1 MELIH
6 EFINVILHL
15 NLYLGTIINTYG
27 ILVYGIL
34 FLIIFMETGFVVTPI
49 LPGDSVL
56 FAAGALAASGMLNIY
71 ALLVL
76 LMFAAIA
83 GDNVNYNI
91 GKFLSKKILK
101 NKNSKIIK
109 KEYIDR
115 TNAYY
120 DKYGGKTI
128 IIARFIPIVRTFA
141 PFVAGVGAME
151 YKKFVKFDICGG
163 ILWVGLVTLVGYF
176 FGNIP
181 AVENNFSIVVFV
193 IIGFSL
199 IAPAYGFIKSRLSTA
214 K

>member
-1 MELIH
+1 MALIH

-71 ALLVL
+71 GLLGF

>member
-1 MELIH
+1 MALIH

-34 FLIIFMETGFVVTPI
+34 FLIIFMETGFVVTTI

-71 ALLVL
+71 GLLGL
-76 LMFAAIA
+76 LIFAAIA

-181 AVENNFSIVVFV
+181 VVENNFSIVVFV

>member
-1 MELIH
+1 MALIH

-71 ALLVL
+71 ALLGL

>member
-1 MELIH
+1 MALIH

-15 NLYLGTIINTYG
+15 NLYLGAIINTYG

-71 ALLVL
+71 ALLGL

>member
-1 MELIH
+1 MALIH

-71 ALLVL
+71 ALLGL

-163 ILWVGLVTLVGYF
+163 ILWVGLVALVGYF

>member
-1 MELIH
+1 MALIH

-27 ILVYGIL
+27 ILVYAIL

-71 ALLVL
+71 ALLGL

>member
-1 MELIH
+1 MALIH

>member
-1 MELIH
+1 MALIH

-71 ALLVL
+71 GLLGL
-76 LMFAAIA
+76 LIFAAIA

-128 IIARFIPIVRTFA
+128 IIARFIPLVRTFA

-181 AVENNFSIVVFV
+181 VVENNFSIVVFV

>member
-1 MELIH
+1 MALIH

-71 ALLVL
+71 ALLGL
-76 LMFAAIA
+76 LMFAAMA

>member
-1 MELIH
+1 MALIH

-56 FAAGALAASGMLNIY
+56 FAAGVLAASGMLNIY
-71 ALLVL
+71 ALLGL

>member
-1 MELIH
+1 MALIH

-71 ALLVL
+71 GLLGL
-76 LMFAAIA
+76 LIFAAIA

-163 ILWVGLVTLVGYF
+163 ILWVGPVTLVGYF

-181 AVENNFSIVVFV
+181 VVENNFSIVVFV

>member
-1 MELIH
+1 MARIH

-71 ALLVL
+71 GLLGL
-76 LMFAAIA
+76 LIFAAIA

-181 AVENNFSIVVFV
+181 VVENNFSIVVFV

>member
-1 MELIH
+1 MALIQQL
-6 EFINVILHL
+6 INIVLHL
-15 NLYLGTIINTYG
+15 NLYLGTLIHTYG

-71 ALLVL
+71 GLLGL

-91 GKFLSKKILK
+91 GKFLGKKVI
-101 NKNSKIIK
+101 NKENPKFIK
-109 KEYIDR
+109 KEYIER
-115 TNAYY
+115 TNSYY

-141 PFVAGVGAME
+141 PFVAGIGAMK

-163 ILWVGLVTLVGYF
+163 VLWVGLVTLVGFF

-181 AVENNFSIVVFV
+181 VVENNFSIVVFA
-193 IIGFSL
+193 IIGLSL
-199 IAPAYGFIKSRLSTA
+199 IGPAYGLIKA
-214 K
+214 KLISAR

>member
-1 MELIH
+1 MALIH

-71 ALLVL
+71 GLLGL
-76 LMFAAIA
+76 LIFAAIA

-91 GKFLSKKILK
+91 GKFLSKKIRK
-101 NKNSKIIK
+101 NKNSKIIN

-181 AVENNFSIVVFV
+181 VVENNFSIVVFV

>member
-1 MELIH
+1 MALIH

-71 ALLVL
+71 ALLGL

-83 GDNVNYNI
+83 GDNVNYNL

-115 TNAYY
+115 TNSYY

>member
-1 MELIH
+1 MALIH

-71 ALLVL
+71 ALLGL

-83 GDNVNYNI
+83 GDNMNYNI

>member
-1 MELIH
+1 MALIH

-34 FLIIFMETGFVVTPI
+34 FLMIFMETGFVVTPI

-71 ALLVL
+71 ALLGL

>member
-1 MELIH
+1 MALIH

-71 ALLVL
+71 GLLGL
-76 LMFAAIA
+76 LIFAAIA

-163 ILWVGLVTLVGYF
+163 ILWVGIVTLVGYF

-199 IAPAYGFIKSRLSTA
+199 IALAYGFIKSRLSTA

>member
-1 MELIH
+1 MALRH

-71 ALLVL
+71 GLLGL
-76 LMFAAIA
+76 LIFAAIA

-181 AVENNFSIVVFV
+181 VVENNFSIVVFV

>member
-1 MELIH
+1 MALIH
-6 EFINVILHL
+6 QFINIVLHL
-15 NLYLGTIINTYG
+15 NLYLGTLIHTYG

-71 ALLVL
+71 GLLGL

-91 GKFLSKKILK
+91 GKFLGKKVVNKK
-101 NKNSKIIK
+101 NPKFIK
-109 KEYIDR
+109 KEYIEK
-115 TNAYY
+115 TNSYY

-141 PFVAGVGAME
+141 PFVAGIGAMK
-151 YKKFVKFDICGG
+151 YKKFVRFDILGG
-163 ILWVGLVTLVGYF
+163 VLWVGLVTLVGFF

-181 AVENNFSIVVFV
+181 VVENNFSIVVFA
-193 IIGFSL
+193 IIGLSL
-199 IAPAYGFIKSRLSTA
+199 IGPAYGLIKTKLVSA

>member
-1 MELIH
+1 MALIH

-34 FLIIFMETGFVVTPI
+34 FLIIVMETGFVVTPI

-71 ALLVL
+71 ALLGL

>member
-1 MELIH
+1 MALIH

-71 ALLVL
+71 ALLGL

-163 ILWVGLVTLVGYF
+163 ILWLGLVTLVGYF

>member
-1 MELIH
+1 MALIQQL
-6 EFINVILHL
+6 INIVLHL
-15 NLYLGTIINTYG
+15 NLYLGTLIHTYG

-71 ALLVL
+71 GLLGL

-91 GKFLSKKILK
+91 GKFLGKKVVNKK
-101 NKNSKIIK
+101 NPKFIK

-115 TNAYY
+115 TNSYY

-141 PFVAGVGAME
+141 PFVAGIGAME

-163 ILWVGLVTLVGYF
+163 VLWVGLVTLVGFF

-181 AVENNFSIVVFV
+181 VIENNFSIVVFV
-193 IIGFSL
+193 IIGLSL
-199 IAPAYGFIKSRLSTA
+199 IGPAYGLIKTRLVSA

>member
-1 MELIH
+1 MALIH

-71 ALLVL
+71 ALLGL

-199 IAPAYGFIKSRLSTA
+199 IAPAYGFIKSRLSIA

>member
-1 MELIH
+1 MALIH

-71 ALLVL
+71 ALLGL

-101 NKNSKIIK
+101 NKKMLISTNLSLPLISKRYSERISS
-109 KEYIDR
+109 R
-115 TNAYY
+115 
-120 DKYGGKTI
+120 
-128 IIARFIPIVRTFA
+128 
-141 PFVAGVGAME
+141 
-151 YKKFVKFDICGG
+151 
-163 ILWVGLVTLVGYF
+163 
-176 FGNIP
+176 
-181 AVENNFSIVVFV
+181 
-193 IIGFSL
+193 IIGEFKL
-199 IAPAYGFIKSRLSTA
+199 FKFFTEDIRIQLNLKRQ

>member
-71 ALLVL
+71 ALLGL
-76 LMFAAIA
+76 LMFAAIS

>member
-1 MELIH
+1 MALIQQL
-6 EFINVILHL
+6 INIVLHL
-15 NLYLGTIINTYG
+15 NLYLGTLIHTYG

-71 ALLVL
+71 GLLGL

-91 GKFLSKKILK
+91 GKFLGKKVV
-101 NKNSKIIK
+101 NKENPKFIK
-109 KEYIDR
+109 KEYIER
-115 TNAYY
+115 TNSYY

-141 PFVAGVGAME
+141 PFVAGIGAMK

-163 ILWVGLVTLVGYF
+163 VLWVGLVTLVGFF

-181 AVENNFSIVVFV
+181 VVENNFSIVVFA
-193 IIGFSL
+193 IIGLSL
-199 IAPAYGFIKSRLSTA
+199 IGPAYGLIKTKLVSA

>member
-1 MELIH
+1 MALIQQL
-6 EFINVILHL
+6 INIVLHL
-15 NLYLGTIINTYG
+15 NLYLGTLIHTYG

-71 ALLVL
+71 GLLGLLV
-76 LMFAAIA
+76 FAAIA

-91 GKFLSKKILK
+91 GKFLGKKVV
-101 NKNSKIIK
+101 NKENPKFIK
-109 KEYIDR
+109 KEYIER
-115 TNAYY
+115 TNSYY

-141 PFVAGVGAME
+141 PFVAGIGAMK

-163 ILWVGLVTLVGYF
+163 VLWVGLVTLVGFF

-181 AVENNFSIVVFV
+181 VVENNFSIVVFA
-193 IIGFSL
+193 IIGLSL
-199 IAPAYGFIKSRLSTA
+199 IGPAYGLIKTKLVSA

>member
-1 MELIH
+1 MALIH

-15 NLYLGTIINTYG
+15 NLYLGTIVNTYG

-56 FAAGALAASGMLNIY
+56 FAAGALAATGMLNIY
-71 ALLVL
+71 GLLGL

-91 GKFLSKKILK
+91 GKFLGGKIVKK
-101 NKNSKIIK
+101 KNSKIIK
-109 KEYIDR
+109 KEYIEK

-141 PFVAGVGAME
+141 PFVAGIGTME

-163 ILWVGLVTLVGYF
+163 VLWVGLVTLVGYF

-181 AVENNFSIVVFV
+181 VVENNFSIVVFV

-199 IAPAYGFIKSRLSTA
+199 IAPVYGFIKTKLA
-214 K
+214 PVK

>member
-1 MELIH
+1 MARIH

-71 ALLVL
+71 GLLGL
-76 LMFAAIA
+76 LIFAAIA

-163 ILWVGLVTLVGYF
+163 ILGVGIVTLVGYF

>member
-1 MELIH
+1 MALIH

-71 ALLVL
+71 ALLGL

-181 AVENNFSIVVFV
+181 TVENNFSIVVFV

>member
-1 MELIH
+1 MALIH

-71 ALLVL
+71 ALLGL

-120 DKYGGKTI
+120 DKYGGNTI

>member
-1 MELIH
+1 MALIH

-71 ALLVL
+71 GLLGL
-76 LMFAAIA
+76 LIFAAIA

-101 NKNSKIIK
+101 NKRI
-109 KEYIDR
+109 
-115 TNAYY
+115 
-120 DKYGGKTI
+120 
-128 IIARFIPIVRTFA
+128 
-141 PFVAGVGAME
+141 
-151 YKKFVKFDICGG
+151 
-163 ILWVGLVTLVGYF
+163 
-176 FGNIP
+176 
-181 AVENNFSIVVFV
+181 
-193 IIGFSL
+193 
-199 IAPAYGFIKSRLSTA
+199 
-214 K
+214 

>member
-1 MELIH
+1 MALIH

-56 FAAGALAASGMLNIY
+56 FAAGALAASEMLNIY
-71 ALLVL
+71 GLLGL
-76 LMFAAIA
+76 LIFAAIA

-181 AVENNFSIVVFV
+181 VVENNFSIVVFV